1 MRYTAADKIEILSE
15 VTKILNEGGDTSR
28 STDAEKVLEI
38 LINMGNISKPALEKK
53 LQNTSDGA
61 SKFLLGY
68 FRTHIKDGNPVEIYY
83 KAIKQIVAKGV
94 GNFAVNVGSKS
105 YPTTQVWKKYGGISS
120 TTSKSDVIT
129 KKNGYSVKNAST
141 QVRVLDA
148 SMPQLTA
155 LINYTI
161 DTIGVSDQIQKSVKM
176 YLNKMKKLQSEEG
189 FVLKRDVMGSS
200 NKLGMAQLRKVASG
214 KVKKMIAEFDA
225 NSEQMNKALTQ
236 IFKVVSETPK
246 FKSVFI
252 SESISGRIMF
262 GSASEAKADAIITW
276 TGDFSVINVHSI
288 PTVTNAILNAFDMP
302 KIKTK
307 SSGTRISKTFQAY
320 FKNVNESIAALDILV
335 EKESELLHRKNMG
348 LVTEG
353 VFSDVWNTLKQQGM
367 VIIEK
372 IVETLGRW
380 IDKAIEIATIG
391 WKEVMDF
398 LGIEIIVEEVNEFAS
413 INYGS
418 IG

>member
-1 MRYTAADKIEILSE
+1 MRYTAKDKIEILSE
-15 VTKILNEGGDTSR
+15 VTKILNEVDTSR
-28 STDAEKVLEI
+28 STSAEKVLEI
-38 LINMGNISKPALEKK
+38 LINMKNSTKNNIAKK
-53 LQNTSDGA
+53 LSDSRDPSG
-61 SKFLLGY
+61 KFLKEYHRLYIKEGDPVDVY
-68 FRTHIKDGNPVEIYY
+68 FG
-83 KAIKQIVAKGV
+83 AIRQLSKKGV
-94 GNFAVNVGSKS
+94 STNAMNVGSKA
-105 YPTTQVWKKYGGISS
+105 YPTTPVWKKYGGISS
-120 TTSKSDVIT
+120 STSKSDVIT
-129 KKNGYSVKNAST
+129 IETGYSVKNAST

-148 SMPQLTA
+148 SLPQLTA

-161 DTIGVSDQIQKSVKM
+161 DTIGVSDQIQQSVKM

-189 FVLKRDVMGSS
+189 FVLKRDIMGNS
-200 NKLGMAQLRKVASG
+200 KLGMSQLRKVATD
-214 KVKKMIAEFDA
+214 KVKKMIEEFDA
-225 NSEQMNKALTQ
+225 NSEQMNKTLTQ
-236 IFKVVSETPK
+236 LFKVVSETPK

-307 SSGTRISKTFQAY
+307 SSDTRISKTFQAY